1 MTCANVRAQSTA
13 QMSGNVTDVTG
24 AVLPGVDVIA
34 TQTDTGISRTTLTN
48 ETGNFVLPNLALGP
62 YQLEVLSS

>member
-1 MTCANVRAQSTA
+1 
-13 QMSGNVTDVTG
+13 MSGNVTDVTG